1 MNGKKGKAVFMII
14 LGIAIAAIPFI
25 VRQREQDRANQYV
38 KEFEE
43 DEDES
48 EETAN
53 RKKKDAL
60 FSEKGVIGII
70 EIPSLKLKYPI
81 FEGAGAEQLNSG
93 IGHMENTAELCGK
106 GNCVLAGHN
115 GSRRGIYF
123 TNLCS
128 IEAGEKV
135 KITNK
140 DREIHEYTVAEMRVV
155 NPYDEW
161 VTEESEEEMLTLFTC
176 YSHGTR
182 RFVCK
187 CVPIKDYSLKGG
199 GATDEQ
205 VYRYTGT
212 D

>member
-1 MNGKKGKAVFMII
+1 MKRKRGKAVFMII
-14 LGIAIAAIPFI
+14 MGIAIAAIPFI
-25 VRQREQDRANQYV
+25 IRQKEHDRTSQCV

-48 EETAN
+48 EETVN

-60 FSEKGVIGII
+60 LLEKGVIGII
-70 EIPSLKLKYPI
+70 EIPSLNLKYPI
-81 FEGAGAEQLNSG
+81 FEGTGAEQLNSG
-93 IGHMENTAELCGK
+93 IGHMENTAGLCGK

-123 TNLCS
+123 TNLCN
-128 IEAGEKV
+128 IEAGAKV

-140 DREIHEYTVAEMRVV
+140 DRELHEYTVAEMRVV

-176 YSHGTR
+176 SGHGTR

-187 CVPIKDYSLKGG
+187 CVPVKDYSLKGG
-199 GATDEQ
+199 GATDEPVQ
-205 VYRYTGT
+205 IK
-212 D
+212 

>member
-25 VRQREQDRANQYV
+25 IRQREQDRANQYV
-38 KEFEE
+38 KEFKE

-60 FSEKGVIGII
+60 LLQKGVIGII

-81 FEGAGAEQLNSG
+81 FEGAGAEQLNEG
-93 IGHMENTAELCGK
+93 IGHMENTAKLCGT

-128 IEAGEKV
+128 IEAGAKV

-140 DREIHEYTVAEMRVV
+140 DRELHEYTVAEMRVV

-176 YSHGTR
+176 SGHGTR

-187 CVPIKDYSLKGG
+187 CVPVKDYSLKGG

-205 VYRYTGT
+205 V
-212 D
+212 